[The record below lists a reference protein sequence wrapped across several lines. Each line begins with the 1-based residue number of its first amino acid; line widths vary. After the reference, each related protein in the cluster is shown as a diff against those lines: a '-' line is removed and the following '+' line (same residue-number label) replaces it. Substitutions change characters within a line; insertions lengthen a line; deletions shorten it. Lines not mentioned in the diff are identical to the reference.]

1 MISLIVNSVPNL
13 SSEQANADPIIFAKY
28 LKSKGVKVNIIS
40 LFNKNYF
47 SSNKSLEKYK
57 ENIKEKY
64 NIEVIPIYYSREKR
78 IKKYMNKFNNLYSLD
93 ELSMGMSSDY
103 MKAAE
108 HNSTFLRIGS
118 NIFGQRS

>member
-28 LKSKGVKVNIIS
+28 LKSKGMKVNIIS

-78 IKKYMNKFNNLYSLD
+78 IKKYI
-93 ELSMGMSSDY
+93 E
-103 MKAAE
+103 
-108 HNSTFLRIGS
+108 T
-118 NIFGQRS
+118 

>member
-28 LKSKGVKVNIIS
+28 LKSKRFKVNIIS

-64 NIEVIPIYYSREKR
+64 NIEVIPIYYSREK
-78 IKKYMNKFNNLYSLD
+78 
-93 ELSMGMSSDY
+93 E
-103 MKAAE
+103 
-108 HNSTFLRIGS
+108 
-118 NIFGQRS
+118 